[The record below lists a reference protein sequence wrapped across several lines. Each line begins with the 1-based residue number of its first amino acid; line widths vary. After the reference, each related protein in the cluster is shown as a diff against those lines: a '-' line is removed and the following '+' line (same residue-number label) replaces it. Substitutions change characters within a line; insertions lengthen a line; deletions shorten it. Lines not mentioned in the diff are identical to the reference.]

1 MMPGTLDNAVV
12 MGLGVTGLSCVRHL
26 APRVAHLCVTDSRAR
41 PPGAAALA
49 ADWPDVESR
58 FGGFDEARILAAD
71 LVAVSPGI
79 PADEPVLESARAA
92 GVDVAGD
99 VELFARAARGPVAGI
114 TGTNGKS
121 TVTTLLGAILA
132 AAGRRVAVGGN
143 LGTPA
148 LDLLVE
154 APRDGYVLELSSFQL
169 DLVSHLELACAA
181 VLNLSP
187 DHLDRYAGLEAYAAS
202 KRRIYDHAQVA
213 VFNADDP
220 ATAPPEG
227 FPGRRIGV
235 RAGPP
240 GPDEWGLV
248 DRAGAAPLLQSPD
261 GPLLGLDELPMAG
274 RHNGFNALAA
284 MAMAE
289 SLGVPAPD
297 AVDAVRRH
305 VPLPHRCTLVAEA
318 GGVRWIDDSK
328 ATNIGACRSA
338 LLGLD
343 DGRCSLILIAGGLG
357 KGADFHEL
365 RPAVE
370 GRVRA
375 AVLIGTDAPA
385 IEQALAGACRIEL
398 AGSMD
403 EAVARAADLAVPGD
417 RVLLA
422 PACASF
428 DMFAS
433 YAERGDAFVAAVRRR
448 PEMQEVPS

>member
-1 MMPGTLDNAVV
+1 MMPGTLDKAVV

-26 APRVAHLCVTDSRAR
+26 APRVAHLCVTDSRAQ

-49 ADWPDVESR
+49 ADWPDVERR
-58 FGGFDEARILAAD
+58 FGGFDEARITRAD
-71 LVAVSPGI
+71 LVAVSPGVA
-79 PADEPVLESARAA
+79 ADEPVLQSARAA

-99 VELFARAARGPVAGI
+99 IELFARAARGPVAGI

-121 TVTTLLGAILA
+121 TVTTLLGAILQ
-132 AAGRRVAVGGN
+132 AAGRRVSVGGN

-154 APRDGYVLELSSFQL
+154 APPDGYVLELSSFQL
-169 DLVSHLELACAA
+169 DLVSRLELACAA
-181 VLNLSP
+181 VLNLSA
-187 DHLDRYAGLEAYAAS
+187 DHLDRYPGLEAYGAS
-202 KRRIYDHAQVA
+202 KRRIYDHAQAA

-220 ATAPPEG
+220 ATAPPET
-227 FPGRRIGV
+227 FRGRRIGV
-235 RAGPP
+235 RAGAP
-240 GPDEWGLV
+240 GPGEWGLV
-248 DRAGAAPLLQSPD
+248 DRPGAAPLLQSPD
-261 GPLLGLDELPMAG
+261 GPLMSMDELPMAG

-289 SLGVPAPD
+289 VLGVPARD

-318 GGVRWIDDSK
+318 NGVRWIDDSK
-328 ATNIGACRSA
+328 ATNIGACSA
-338 LLGLD
+338 ALSGLD

-357 KGADFHEL
+357 KGADFRDL

-370 GRVRA
+370 GRVRT

-385 IEQALAGACRIEL
+385 LAEALDGVCRLER
-398 AGSMD
+398 AEDMD
-403 EAVARAADLAVPGD
+403 AAVARAAELAVPGD

-433 YAERGDAFVAAVRRR
+433 YGDRGDAFVAAVRRL
-448 PEMQEVPS
+448 PEVREGSA

>member
-1 MMPGTLDNAVV
+1 MMRETLDNAVV

-26 APRVAHLCVTDSRAR
+26 APRVAHLCVTDSRAQ
-41 PPGAAALA
+41 PPGADALA
-49 ADWPDVESR
+49 ADWPEVERR
-58 FGGFDEARILAAD
+58 FGGFDEARITSAD
-71 LVAVSPGI
+71 LVAVSPGV
-79 PADEPVLESARAA
+79 PADEPVLEAARAA

-99 VELFARAARGPVAGI
+99 IELFARAARGPVAGI

-132 AAGRRVAVGGN
+132 GAGRRVAVGGN

-154 APRDGYVLELSSFQL
+154 APADGYVLELSSFQL

-187 DHLDRYAGLEAYAAS
+187 DHLDRYPDLKAYGAS
-202 KRRIYDHAQVA
+202 KRRIYEHAQVA

-220 ATAPPEG
+220 ATAPPET
-227 FPGRRIGV
+227 FRGRRIAV
-235 RAGPP
+235 RAGAP
-240 GPDEWGLV
+240 GPGEWGLV
-248 DRAGAAPLLQSPD
+248 DRDGAAPLLQSPD
-261 GPLLGLDELPMAG
+261 GPLLAMDQLPMAG

-284 MAMAE
+284 MAMADA
-289 SLGVPAPD
+289 LGVPARS
-297 AVDAVRRH
+297 AVDVVRRQE
-305 VPLPHRCTLVAEA
+305 PLPHRCTLIGEA
-318 GGVRWIDDSK
+318 GGIRWIDDSK

-338 LLGLD
+338 LVGLD
-343 DGRCSLILIAGGLG
+343 EGRCNLILIAGGLG
-357 KGADFHEL
+357 KGADFRAL

-385 IEQALAGACRIEL
+385 IAEALAGACRIER
-398 AGSMD
+398 AADMD
-403 EAVARAADLAVPGD
+403 EAVARAAGLAVPGD

-433 YAERGDAFVAAVRRR
+433 YGERGDAFVAAVRRR
-448 PEMQEVPS
+448 PEMQEVPA

>member
-1 MMPGTLDNAVV
+1 MMPGTIDNAVV

-26 APRVAHLCVTDSRAR
+26 APRTAHLCVTDSRAQ
-41 PPGAAALA
+41 PPGAAVLA
-49 ADWPDVESR
+49 ADWPDVECR
-58 FGGFDEARILAAD
+58 FGGFDEARITTAD

-79 PADEPVLESARAA
+79 PADDPVLESARAA

-99 VELFARAARGPVAGI
+99 VELFARAASGSVAGI

-121 TVTTLLGAILA
+121 TVTTLLGAILE

-187 DHLDRYAGLEAYAAS
+187 DHLDRYPSLEAYAAS
-202 KRRIYDHAQVA
+202 KRRIYEHARVA

-220 ATAPPEG
+220 ATVPPET
-227 FPGRRIGV
+227 FRGRRIGV
-235 RAGPP
+235 RAGSP
-240 GPDEWGLV
+240 GPAEWGLV

-261 GPLLGLDELPMAG
+261 GPLLAMDELPMAG

-284 MAMAE
+284 MAMADA
-289 SLGVPAPD
+289 LGVPAREV
-297 AVDAVRRH
+297 AAAVRRH
-305 VPLPHRCTLVAEA
+305 VPLPHRCTPVAEA
-318 GGVRWIDDSK
+318 GGIRWIDDSK
-328 ATNIGACRSA
+328 ATNIGACRAA

-343 DGRCSLILIAGGLG
+343 EDRGNLILIAGGLG
-357 KGADFHEL
+357 KGADFREL
-365 RPAVE
+365 RAAVE
-370 GRVRA
+370 NRVRA
-375 AVLIGTDAPA
+375 AVLIGADAPA
-385 IEQALAGACRIEL
+385 IEQALAGACRIER

-433 YAERGDAFVAAVRRR
+433 YGERGDAFAAAVRRL